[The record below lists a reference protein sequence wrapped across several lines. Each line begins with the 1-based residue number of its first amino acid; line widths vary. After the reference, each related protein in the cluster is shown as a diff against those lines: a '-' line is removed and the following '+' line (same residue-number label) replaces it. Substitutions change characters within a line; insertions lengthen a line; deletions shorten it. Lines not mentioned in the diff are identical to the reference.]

1 MTTAIVP
8 AIASVGPNLPLPVLQ
23 ATGRYGGP
31 LRIDLDRD
39 VVEAGGWLE
48 SKFAPWAPLV
58 LQAWADGAYDS
69 LERVVFSR
77 ADDTA
82 QRLYYYVCELQRRG
96 RIGGPQAVICDI
108 AMIPRASSRERT
120 AQKVRELADMLGVDD
135 DALERA
141 IAASNDERAC
151 GSERAADG
159 AACLLAGSPTP
170 DRRLHDAVE
179 AAGFVAFGRTLAE
192 YWSGRGPIESGTGD
206 PATAI
211 AVSLH
216 EAAAGPRSFVDR
228 SELLR
233 KSLATVRARAAIL
246 WRIEEDEAQVWH
258 LPAERRVLQES
269 GVPHLVMTRRD
280 WFARDGAIEE
290 IADFLKGLP
299 E

>member
-1 MTTAIVP
+1 MA
-8 AIASVGPNLPLPVLQ
+8 
-23 ATGRYGGP
+23 
-31 LRIDLDRD
+31 
-39 VVEAGGWLE
+39 
-48 SKFAPWAPLV
+48 
-58 LQAWADGAYDS
+58 
-69 LERVVFSR
+69 
-77 ADDTA
+77 
-82 QRLYYYVCELQRRG
+82 
-96 RIGGPQAVICDI
+96 
-108 AMIPRASSRERT
+108 
-120 AQKVRELADMLGVDD
+120 
-135 DALERA
+135 
-141 IAASNDERAC
+141 
-151 GSERAADG
+151 
-159 AACLLAGSPTP
+159 
-170 DRRLHDAVE
+170 

-192 YWSGRGPIESGTGD
+192 YWSGRGPIESCTGD